1 MIKKNLF
8 LLSSLFVCLLFP
20 LTGGSCDSS
29 GNPSVRPDSIEL
41 RQTPPE
47 DLSPE
52 AELRPVI
59 ETLCQGQVDQAE
71 VILEAQ
77 KDSGTVA
84 QLKMLLDQYDRLQQ
98 FRLEEKQKAYQEQL
112 DELETIKES
121 ASVREV
127 PDVNDIDETMLA
139 VIRAREVAQDQQKE
153 ELLNDPFVIKILDQ
167 MQQGADAYEEDGE
180 WLDAYT
186 HNYYW
191 LTALYEDNRQ
201 YKDKAEELTE
211 LAGLELA
218 LIDSSCAE
226 TAAERYEDIKPEM
239 FLRALNL
246 LDNNYV
252 SAVDYSE
259 MAQAALKRCR
269 LLGQVLAKKNEDL
282 AWEASADGVQEWASG
297 LGDIQTQVDQDVE
310 KQVPMQIQVL
320 AEIFE
325 DVLLLNSDTLQLPE
339 EVVIAQ
345 FTEASLASLDP
356 FTIIVWPWNV
366 KDYEKS
372 MTQQFTGIGVEI
384 SKATGVLKVAS
395 LLPDTPAYRSGLDAD
410 DEIVAV
416 NGEPTEKM
424 TIFCAVSKIT
434 GPKGTKVIL
443 TIHRPST
450 DETKDYTITRDRI
463 VVDPLRGWTRDAGG
477 RWDYMIDPDNGIGYV
492 RLMQFTE
499 NSGSDLDETLKK
511 LKKKGLTGL
520 ILDLRFNS
528 GGYLQ
533 VAADVVDLFV
543 KEGVIVK
550 SNPRHGFA
558 TYEIA
563 HRSGTH
569 PDYPLVIL
577 INGSSA
583 SASEIVAGALQD
595 PKHQRATLVG
605 ERSYGKGS
613 VQNQTAYTGDGSLMK
628 YTMAYYHLPS
638 DQRVKNRYQFEKQG
652 RKDWG
657 IAPDFEVE
665 MFTHELKKML
675 DIQRANDVLFQDGHD
690 QANGQADRHSLEET
704 ISADPQLAT
713 AIMVIRSQL
722 AAAGNTLVLKDSSEN
737 EREDVVSNSVTKQPQ
752 TTE

>member
-1 MIKKNLF
+1 MIKKKLF
-8 LLSSLFVCLLFP
+8 LLPFLFIGVLFS
-20 LTGGSCDSS
+20 LTGGSCDTSE
-29 GNPSVRPDSIEL
+29 NPSVLPNSIEL
-41 RQTPPE
+41 RQAPPE
-47 DLSPE
+47 S
-52 AELRPVI
+52 ELRPAI
-59 ETLCQGQVDQAE
+59 ESLRQGQIEQVEQM
-71 VILEAQ
+71 LEEQ
-77 KDSGTVA
+77 EDSGAVA
-84 QLKMLLDQYDRLQQ
+84 QLKILLGQYDQQ
-98 FRLEEKQKAYQEQL
+98 QQSRLEEKQKAYQEQL
-112 DELETIKES
+112 DELEKIKEKAS
-121 ASVREV
+121 AREV
-127 PDVNDIDETMLA
+127 PDANDIDETMLA
-139 VIRAREVAQDQQKE
+139 VIRAREVAQEQQKE
-153 ELLNDPFVIKILDQ
+153 ELLKDPFVIKILDQ
-167 MQQGADAYEEDGE
+167 MQQKADAYEEAGE

-191 LTALYEDNRQ
+191 LTALYEDNRH
-201 YKDKAEELTE
+201 YKDKSEELTE

-226 TAAERYEDIKPEM
+226 TAAERYEDIEPEM

-246 LDNNYV
+246 LENNYV
-252 SAVDYSE
+252 TVIDYSE

-282 AWEASADGVQEWASG
+282 AWEASADGIRQWASG
-297 LGDIQTQVDQDVE
+297 LGEIQTQIDQDAE
-310 KQVPMQIQVL
+310 KQIPMQIQVL
-320 AEIFE
+320 GEIFA
-325 DVLLLNSDTLQLPE
+325 DVLALNSVTLRLPE

-345 FTEASLASLDP
+345 FSEASLASLDP
-356 FTIIVWPWNV
+356 FTIIIWPWNV

-384 SKATGVLKVAS
+384 SKATGVLKIAS
-395 LLPDTPAYRSGLDAD
+395 LLADTPAYHAGLDAD

-434 GPKGTKVIL
+434 GPKGTKVTL

-450 DETKDYTITRDRI
+450 NETQDYTITRDKI
-463 VVDPLRGWTRDAGG
+463 VVDPLRGWIRDADG

-638 DQRVKNRYQFEKQG
+638 DQRVKNRYQIEKQG

-657 IAPDFEVE
+657 IAPDFEVK
-665 MFTHELKKML
+665 MFTHELRKML
-675 DIQRANDVLFQDGHD
+675 DIQRDNDVLFQDGHEQAGG
-690 QANGQADRHSLEET
+690 QANRHSLEET
-704 ISADPQLAT
+704 IDADPQLAS

-722 AAAGNTLVLKDSSEN
+722 AAASNTLVLKDSSED
-737 EREDVVSNSVTKQPQ
+737 ELESAVTQQ
-752 TTE
+752 SQSTE

>member
-1 MIKKNLF
+1 
-8 LLSSLFVCLLFP
+8 
-20 LTGGSCDSS
+20 
-29 GNPSVRPDSIEL
+29 
-41 RQTPPE
+41 
-47 DLSPE
+47 
-52 AELRPVI
+52 
-59 ETLCQGQVDQAE
+59 
-71 VILEAQ
+71 
-77 KDSGTVA
+77 
-84 QLKMLLDQYDRLQQ
+84 
-98 FRLEEKQKAYQEQL
+98 
-112 DELETIKES
+112 
-121 ASVREV
+121 
-127 PDVNDIDETMLA
+127 
-139 VIRAREVAQDQQKE
+139 
-153 ELLNDPFVIKILDQ
+153 
-167 MQQGADAYEEDGE
+167 
-180 WLDAYT
+180 
-186 HNYYW
+186 
-191 LTALYEDNRQ
+191 
-201 YKDKAEELTE
+201 
-211 LAGLELA
+211 
-218 LIDSSCAE
+218 
-226 TAAERYEDIKPEM
+226 
-239 FLRALNL
+239 
-246 LDNNYV
+246 
-252 SAVDYSE
+252 
-259 MAQAALKRCR
+259 
-269 LLGQVLAKKNEDL
+269 
-282 AWEASADGVQEWASG
+282 
-297 LGDIQTQVDQDVE
+297 
-310 KQVPMQIQVL
+310 
-320 AEIFE
+320 
-325 DVLLLNSDTLQLPE
+325 
-339 EVVIAQ
+339 
-345 FTEASLASLDP
+345 
-356 FTIIVWPWNV
+356 
-366 KDYEKS
+366 
-372 MTQQFTGIGVEI
+372 
-384 SKATGVLKVAS
+384 
-395 LLPDTPAYRSGLDAD
+395 
-410 DEIVAV
+410 
-416 NGEPTEKM
+416 KM

-450 DETKDYTITRDRI
+450 NETQDYTITRDRI

>member
-1 MIKKNLF
+1 MIKKKLF
-8 LLSSLFVCLLFP
+8 LLPFLFIGVLFS
-20 LTGGSCDSS
+20 LTGGSCDTSE
-29 GNPSVRPDSIEL
+29 NPSVLPNSIEL
-41 RQTPPE
+41 RQAPPE
-47 DLSPE
+47 S
-52 AELRPVI
+52 ELRPAI
-59 ETLCQGQVDQAE
+59 ESLRQGQIEQVEQM
-71 VILEAQ
+71 LEEQ
-77 KDSGTVA
+77 EDSGAVA
-84 QLKMLLDQYDRLQQ
+84 QLKILLGQYDQQ
-98 FRLEEKQKAYQEQL
+98 QQSRLEEKQKAYQEQL
-112 DELETIKES
+112 DELEKIKEKAS
-121 ASVREV
+121 AREV
-127 PDVNDIDETMLA
+127 PDANDIDETMLA
-139 VIRAREVAQDQQKE
+139 VIRAREVAQEQQKE
-153 ELLNDPFVIKILDQ
+153 ELLKDPFVIKILDQ
-167 MQQGADAYEEDGE
+167 MQQKADAYEEAGE

-191 LTALYEDNRQ
+191 LTALYEDNRH
-201 YKDKAEELTE
+201 YKDKSEELTE

-226 TAAERYEDIKPEM
+226 TAAERYEDIEPEM

-246 LDNNYV
+246 LENNYV
-252 SAVDYSE
+252 TVIDYSE

-282 AWEASADGVQEWASG
+282 AWEASADGIRQWASG
-297 LGDIQTQVDQDVE
+297 LGEIQTQIDQDAE
-310 KQVPMQIQVL
+310 KQIPMQIQVL
-320 AEIFE
+320 GEIFA
-325 DVLLLNSDTLQLPE
+325 DVLALNSVTLRLPE

-345 FTEASLASLDP
+345 FSEASLASLDP
-356 FTIIVWPWNV
+356 FTIIIWPWNV

-384 SKATGVLKVAS
+384 SKATGVLKIAS
-395 LLPDTPAYRSGLDAD
+395 LLADTPAYHAGLDAD

-434 GPKGTKVIL
+434 GPKGTKVTL

-450 DETKDYTITRDRI
+450 NETQDYTITRDKI
-463 VVDPLRGWTRDAGG
+463 VVDPLRGWIRDADG

-511 LKKKGLTGL
+511 LEKKGLTGL

-569 PDYPLVIL
+569 SNYPLVVL

-638 DQRVKNRYQFEKQG
+638 DQRVKNRYQIEKQG

-657 IAPDFEVE
+657 IAPDFEVK
-665 MFTHELKKML
+665 MFTHELRKML
-675 DIQRANDVLFQDGHD
+675 DIQRDNDVLFQDGHEQAGG
-690 QANGQADRHSLEET
+690 QANRHSLEET
-704 ISADPQLAT
+704 IDADPQLAS

-722 AAAGNTLVLKDSSEN
+722 AAASNTLVLKDSSED
-737 EREDVVSNSVTKQPQ
+737 ELESAVTQQ
-752 TTE
+752 SQSTE

>member
-1 MIKKNLF
+1 MVTKKLW
-8 LLSSLFVCLLFP
+8 LLPFLFVCGLLP
-20 LTGGSCDSS
+20 LTGGSCDTSEN
-29 GNPSVRPDSIEL
+29 GVVRSNSIEQ
-41 RQTPPE
+41 RQTSTE
-47 DLSPE
+47 GVLLE
-52 AELRPVI
+52 TELRPVI
-59 ETLCQGQVDQAE
+59 EALCRGQVEQAE
-71 VILEAQ
+71 QMLEEQ
-77 KDSGTVA
+77 KDSGPVA
-84 QLKMLLDQYDRLQQ
+84 QIKMLFRQYDRLQE
-98 FRLEEKQKAYQEQL
+98 FRLQEKQKAYQEQME
-112 DELETIKES
+112 ELEKIKEK
-121 ASVREV
+121 AAAREV

-139 VIRAREVAQDQQKE
+139 VIRAREVAQEQQKE
-153 ELLNDPFVIKILDQ
+153 ELLKDPFVINILDQ
-167 MQQGADAYEEDGE
+167 MQQKADADEEAGE
-180 WLDAYT
+180 WLEAYA

-191 LTALYEDNRQ
+191 LAALYEDNHQ
-201 YKDKAEELTE
+201 YKEKAEELTE

-226 TAAERYEDIKPEM
+226 TAVERYEEIKPEM

-252 SAVDYSE
+252 NVIDYSE
-259 MAQAALKRCR
+259 MARAGLKRCR
-269 LLGQVLAKKNEDL
+269 LLGQVLAKNNKEI
-282 AWEASADGVQEWASG
+282 AWEAPADAVQEWASG
-297 LGDIQTQVDQDVE
+297 IGDIQTQIDQDAGE
-310 KQVPMQIQVL
+310 QITMQIQVL
-320 AEIFE
+320 AGIF
-325 DVLLLNSDTLQLPE
+325 DNVLALNSVTLRLPE

-345 FTEASLASLDP
+345 FAEASLASLDP
-356 FTIIVWPWNV
+356 YTIIVWPWNV

-384 SKATGVLKVAS
+384 SKATGVLKISS

-416 NGEPTEKM
+416 NGESTEKM

-434 GPKGTKVIL
+434 GPKGTKVTL
-443 TIHRPST
+443 TILRPST
-450 DETKDYTITRDRI
+450 DETKDYTITRDKI
-463 VVDPLRGWTRDAGG
+463 VVDPLRGWTRDAEG

-499 NSGSDLDETLKK
+499 NSGSDLDEVLKK
-511 LKKKGLTGL
+511 IEKKGMVGL
-520 ILDLRFNS
+520 ILDLRFNT

-550 SNPRHGFA
+550 SNPRYGFA

-613 VQNQTAYTGDGSLMK
+613 VQNQTTYTGDGSLMK

-638 DQRVKNRYQFEKQG
+638 DQRVKNRYQVEKQG

-665 MFTHELKKML
+665 MHTHELKKML
-675 DIQRANDVLFQDGHD
+675 DIQRDNDVLFQNGHEQADG
-690 QANGQADRHSLEET
+690 QANRHSLEET
-704 ISADPQLAT
+704 IQVDPQLAA

-722 AAAGNTLVLKDSSEN
+722 AAAGNTLILKESSQDEV
-737 EREDVVSNSVTKQPQ
+737 ESQ
-752 TTE
+752 